1 MARKSASKSEVVTWI
16 KNIGMVETRTRFA
29 VTTSCPMDLRLFPMD
44 RQMCSL
50 IIQGSCPSSNMILK
64 ATLASQIVRDRCE
77 TSQPQTPCT
86 LAIRLLVCIFGA
98 SPNLNLFASLLT
110 GLLDLFVQSSAHPND
125 ELTYKWRHGIN
136 DSRLQFLQGLEYQD
150 SMTTEIRLLGYRYRV
165 EETTF

>member
-1 MARKSASKSEVVTWI
+1 MYISHTI
-16 KNIGMVETRTRFA
+16 TG
-29 VTTSCPMDLRLFPMD
+29 LH
-44 RQMCSL
+44 
-50 IIQGSCPSSNMILK
+50 
-64 ATLASQIVRDRCE
+64 
-77 TSQPQTPCT
+77 
-86 LAIRLLVCIFGA
+86 FGV
-98 SPNLNLFASLLT
+98 SPNININLLASLLT

>member
-77 TSQPQTPCT
+77 TSQPQTRC
-86 LAIRLLVCIFGA
+86 
-98 SPNLNLFASLLT
+98 SASLLT